1 MSDET
6 PGFRAEL
13 QRLEK
18 VAAATREAAEPEFL
32 RLVGESVAALRGG
45 GKLLLFGNGG
55 SAAEAQH
62 IAAELAVRYR
72 RDRRALPALALTADS
87 AVLTA
92 AGNDLGYDEI
102 FARQVEALGRAGD
115 LALAFTTSG
124 RSANVI
130 RGLDAARRLGLCAA
144 ALSGGDGGEL
154 HGLADPLVLVPSFE
168 TARIQEMHLALG
180 HVLCAAI
187 ERALDLA

>member
-1 MSDET
+1 
-6 PGFRAEL
+6 
-13 QRLEK
+13 
-18 VAAATREAAEPEFL
+18 
-32 RLVGESVAALRGG
+32 
-45 GKLLLFGNGG
+45 
-55 SAAEAQH
+55 
-62 IAAELAVRYR
+62 VRYR
-72 RDRRALPALALTADS
+72 HDRRALPALALTADT

-102 FARQVEALGRAGD
+102 FARQVEALGRPGD
-115 LALAFTTSG
+115 LALALTTSG

-144 ALSGGDGGEL
+144 ALSGGDGGAL

>member
-72 RDRRALPALALTADS
+72 HDRRALPALALTADT

-102 FARQVEALGRAGD
+102 FARQVEALGRPGD
-115 LALAFTTSG
+115 LALALTTSG

-144 ALSGGDGGEL
+144 ALSGGDGGAL

>member
-1 MSDET
+1 MSDEA

-102 FARQVEALGRAGD
+102 FARQVEALGRPGD
-115 LALAFTTSG
+115 LALALTTSG